1 MQTKILR
8 SVLAV
13 AELVLGLALVALG
26 SYSLWSMRDCSQIA
40 HDCVGWSLLGGA
52 MFLPPGILVTT
63 AGVLSYAWRR
73 APIALIQTLL
83 IGALIAYY
91 FLMGFE

>member
-1 MQTKILR
+1 VQTKLLR
-8 SVLAV
+8 SVFSV
-13 AELVLGLALVALG
+13 TELVLGLTLVALG
-26 SYSLWSMRDCSQIA
+26 SYSLWSMRDCPQTA

-63 AGVLSYAWRR
+63 AGALSCAWRR
-73 APIALIQTLL
+73 APITLIQSLL